1 MKGVGG
7 GDYFDKARAVS
18 VALLVLA
25 GGLAV
30 AGSFMAWTTK
40 GTIPDEIRLQS
51 GVPVIEDQLSD
62 PVTGF
67 EAGDGKVVIAAAVFV
82 LVSAMLLAVTRQG
95 RYGLL
100 ALLASMVTGA
110 VAIAAYRSLG
120 DTTSDFFRKL
130 DLAGAIDPGIGL
142 ILVAI
147 AGLLGVLA
155 GSLGMISS
163 PKVPAP

>member
-1 MKGVGG
+1 MREVGG
-7 GDYFDKARAVS
+7 GDYFERARAVS
-18 VALLVLA
+18 VALLLLA
-25 GGLAV
+25 GALAI
-30 AGSFMAWTTK
+30 AGSFMDWTTK
-40 GTIPDEIRLQS
+40 GTIPEEIRLQADLS
-51 GVPVIEDQLSD
+51 LIEDQLSD

-67 EAGDGKVVIAAAVFV
+67 DAGDGKVVIAAAVFV
-82 LVSAMLLAVTRQG
+82 LVAAMLLAVTQRG

-100 ALLASMVTGA
+100 ALLASVVTGA

-163 PKVPAP
+163 PKKT

>member
-1 MKGVGG
+1 
-7 GDYFDKARAVS
+7 
-18 VALLVLA
+18 
-25 GGLAV
+25 
-30 AGSFMAWTTK
+30 
-40 GTIPDEIRLQS
+40 
-51 GVPVIEDQLSD
+51 
-62 PVTGF
+62 
-67 EAGDGKVVIAAAVFV
+67 
-82 LVSAMLLAVTRQG
+82 VTRQS

-100 ALLASMVTGA
+100 ALLASVVIGA

-130 DLAGAIDPGIGL
+130 DLAGEIDPGIGL

-163 PKVPAP
+163 PRERTT

>member
-1 MKGVGG
+1 MKRVGG
-7 GDYFDKARAVS
+7 GDYFERARAVS
-18 VALLVLA
+18 IALLMLAGVLA
-25 GGLAV
+25 I
-30 AGSFMAWTTK
+30 AGSFMDWTTK
-40 GTIPDEIRLQS
+40 GTIPEEIRLQS
-51 GVPVIEDQLSD
+51 SVPVIEDQLSD

-67 EAGDGKVVIAAAVFV
+67 DAGDGKVVIGAAVFV

-100 ALLASMVTGA
+100 ALLASVVTGA

-142 ILVAI
+142 ILVAV

-163 PKVPAP
+163 PKET

>member
-7 GDYFDKARAVS
+7 GDYFERARAVS

-25 GGLAV
+25 GVLAI
-30 AGSFMAWTTK
+30 AGSFMDWTTK
-40 GTIPDEIRLQS
+40 GTIPDEARFQS
-51 GVPVIEDQLSD
+51 GTPVIHDMLSD

-67 EAGDGKVVIAAAVFV
+67 DAGDGKVVIAAAAFV

-95 RYGLL
+95 RYGLV
-100 ALLASMVTGA
+100 ALLASVVIGA
-110 VAIAAYRSLG
+110 VAIAAYRALG
-120 DTTSDFFRKL
+120 DTASDFFRKL

>member
-7 GDYFDKARAVS
+7 GDYFERARVVS

-25 GGLAV
+25 GVLAI
-30 AGSFMAWTTK
+30 AGSFMDWTTA
-40 GTIPDEIRLQS
+40 GTIPKGMGFSNMIRDL
-51 GVPVIEDQLSD
+51 LSD

-67 EAGDGKVVIAAAVFV
+67 DAGDGKTVIGAAVFV
-82 LVSAMLLAVTRQG
+82 LVGALLLAVTRQS
-95 RYGLL
+95 RYGLV
-100 ALLASMVTGA
+100 ALLASVVIGA

-120 DTTSDFFRKL
+120 ATTSDFSRKL
-130 DLAGAIDPGIGL
+130 DLVGEIDPGIGL

-163 PKVPAP
+163 PRERTT